1 MRKTLFLYF
10 LLIPVLSFAQD
21 NTSVSL
27 QPAPINDG
35 PYIFNVN
42 DTFKVKW
49 IENNVLK
56 ESSINKKNYTA
67 INRVF
72 NLSCN
77 YKNLKRKYS
86 QRRDFNQN
94 YKGIDSII
102 AISDVHGRYNTYINL
117 LKANGVI
124 DNELNWKFGKG
135 HFVFL
140 GDAFDR
146 GEMVTEIVWH
156 LFSLEKQ
163 AHKAGGMV
171 HVLLG
176 NHEAMMLNKDLR
188 YIHDKYKRVELI
200 SGTKYF
206 DLYSDNSV
214 LGKWLRSRPV
224 IISINDILFVHAGI
238 SVKLIQNNLTINRIN
253 HIFSDSIIGKNI
265 QPTCKSEVL
274 KLLNGDDGPLWYRG
288 YFKDTTFN
296 ESQLN
301 TILSFYNKKYIVVGH
316 TPYKEFKLLFDNKII
331 GIDNGI
337 MYDQPGG
344 VLIVKNKCF
353 YKGLVTGDR
362 IKL

>member
-1 MRKTLFLYF
+1 MRKAIFFYL
-10 LLIPVLSFAQD
+10 LLIPLLSYAQD
-21 NTSVSL
+21 NTSNSI
-27 QPAPINDG
+27 PSATINDG

-56 ESSINKKNYTA
+56 ESGMNKKNYTA

-72 NLSCN
+72 HLSCN
-77 YKNLKRKYS
+77 YKDLKQKNS
-86 QRRDFNQN
+86 QNRDFNQN
-94 YKGIDSII
+94 YKGADSII
-102 AISDVHGRYNTYINL
+102 AISDVHGRYNTYVNL

-124 DNELNWKFGKG
+124 DNDLNWKFGKG

-146 GEMVTEIVWH
+146 GDMVTEILWH

-163 AHKAGGMV
+163 AQKAGGRV

-188 YIHDKYKRVELI
+188 YIHEKYKKVESI
-200 SGTKYF
+200 TGTKYF
-206 DLYSDNSV
+206 DLYSDNSE
-214 LGKWLRSRPV
+214 LGKWLRSKPV

-238 SVKLIQNNLTINRIN
+238 SEKLIQQNLSINKIN
-253 HIFSDSIIGKNI
+253 HLFSDSIIGKNI
-265 QPTCKSEVL
+265 QSTCKSDLL

-296 ESQLN
+296 ENHLN
-301 TILSFYNKKYIVVGH
+301 AILSFYNKKQIVVGH
-316 TPYKEFKLLFDNKII
+316 TTYKEFKLLFDNKII

-337 MYDQPGG
+337 MLDQPGG
-344 VLIVKNKCF
+344 VLIVKNNCF

>member
-1 MRKTLFLYF
+1 MKKTIFLYL

-21 NTSVSL
+21 STSLSL
-27 QPAPINDG
+27 QSVNINDG

-42 DTFKVKW
+42 DTLKVKW

-56 ESSINKKNYTA
+56 ENYVNKKNWTA
-67 INRVF
+67 TNRIF

-77 YKNLKRKYS
+77 FKDLKEIYS
-86 QRRDFNQN
+86 QKTNYNQD
-94 YKGIDSII
+94 YYGVDSIF
-102 AISDVHGRYNTYINL
+102 AISDVHGRYNTYIEL

-124 DNELNWKFGKG
+124 DNELKWKFGKG

-146 GEMVTEIVWH
+146 GEKVTEILWH

-163 AHKAGGMV
+163 AQKAGGMV

-176 NHEAMMLNKDLR
+176 NHEVMILNKDLR
-188 YIHDKYKRVELI
+188 YIHEKYKKVELI
-200 SGTKYF
+200 SGIKYY
-206 DLYSDNSV
+206 DLYSGNSV
-214 LGKWLRSRPV
+214 LGKWLRSMPV
-224 IISINDILFVHAGI
+224 IISINDIIFVHAGI
-238 SVKLIQNNLTINRIN
+238 SVELIKNNLTIDKIN
-253 HIFSDSIIGKNI
+253 QVFSDSIIGKDI
-265 QPTCKSEVL
+265 QSAGESGMI
-274 KLLNGDDGPLWYRG
+274 KLLNGDTGPLWYRG

-296 ESQLN
+296 ESN
-301 TILSFYNKKYIVVGH
+301 INSILGFYNKKFIVVGH
-316 TPYKEFKLLFDNKII
+316 TTYKEFKLLFNNKII

-344 VLIVKNKCF
+344 VLIIKNKCF
-353 YKGLVTGDR
+353 YKGLVTGSR

>member
-1 MRKTLFLYF
+1 MRKVLFFYL
-10 LLIPVLSFAQD
+10 LLISLLSYAQD
-21 NTSVSL
+21 NTSNSI
-27 QPAPINDG
+27 QSAPINDG
-35 PYIFNVN
+35 PYIINVN
-42 DTFKVKW
+42 NTFKVKW

-56 ESSINKKNYTA
+56 ESGMNKKNYTA

-72 NLSCN
+72 HLSCN
-77 YKNLKRKYS
+77 YKDFKQAYS
-86 QRRDFNQN
+86 QNRDFNQN
-94 YKGIDSII
+94 FKGVDSII

-146 GEMVTEIVWH
+146 GDMVTETLWH

-163 AHKAGGMV
+163 ARKAGGRV

-176 NHEAMMLNKDLR
+176 NHEAMMLSKDLR
-188 YIHDKYKRVELI
+188 YIHEKYKKVELI
-200 SGTKYF
+200 AGTKYF

-214 LGKWLRSRPV
+214 LGKWLRSKPV
-224 IISINDILFVHAGI
+224 IISINDVLFVHAGI
-238 SVKLIQNNLTINRIN
+238 SVKVIQNNLTINRIN
-253 HIFSDSIIGKNI
+253 QTFSDSIIGKYI
-265 QPTCKSEVL
+265 QSTCKSDVL
-274 KLLNGDDGPLWYRG
+274 KLLNGDNGPLWYRG
-288 YFKDTTFN
+288 YFKDTMFN
-296 ESQLN
+296 ENHLN
-301 TILSFYNKKYIVVGH
+301 AILCFYSNKHIVVGH

-337 MYDQPGG
+337 MLDQPGG
-344 VLIVKNKCF
+344 VLIIKNNRF
-353 YKGLVTGDR
+353 YKGLVTGDK